1 MDQPNS
7 PAPRR
12 PRRGVARADG
22 LLFAR
27 NNPAGDPR
35 FYERKRAL
43 EARLGR
49 TLSTGEY
56 IREHWT
62 GTTSRLNSGTS
73 IFDPVLAE
81 LLVRWY
87 SPAGGLVLDPFA
99 GGSTRG
105 IVSAALGRSYVGVD
119 LSERQVEA
127 DRAQADYVFRPDGGL
142 RVATPPRW
150 VVGDS
155 TQIDSLLEPDLA
167 ADLVLS
173 CPPYFDLERYSDD
186 PRDLSAQTWEAFLDS
201 LRRSLAGAIGRLRD
215 DRFVAIVVSDVRGP
229 DGSYRG
235 LPARTLE
242 ILEGLGVR
250 LWNEAILLNALSSVP
265 LRAARLFGRTLKL
278 SRVHQ
283 NVLIGVRGDPRA
295 AVRAIGPV
303 EFGQPSDDDASGILG
318 LDGLA
323 GVSELDALDDSRRSD
338 EPPTRSRPRRPIAAP
353 LGETVPVRIGERN
366 ARLEFQGCSPDY
378 IRDVCHGRCCWTV
391 GADRRISTTFYV
403 EPDQR
408 QEIVARGGEI
418 SPAGVVSTSACGGRC
433 TFQGASGLCGLH
445 SERSASGGPVKP
457 RSCTVSPW
465 SLTSGGSLII
475 RNRYKLLR
483 CYRAEPRVP
492 AYLAF
497 RSGLETLF
505 GPDETARIVA
515 HFDAGGGDYQTSLPR
530 AGTELIRSALAVWH
544 GSEKSS
550 ETEPGP

>member
-1 MDQPNS
+1 MDQPSS
-7 PAPRR
+7 PAPSR

-35 FYERKRAL
+35 FYERKAAL
-43 EARLGR
+43 ERRLGR
-49 TLSTGEY
+49 TLSTGDY
-56 IREHWT
+56 IRDHWA

-81 LLVRWY
+81 LLIRWY

-127 DRAQADYVFRPDGGL
+127 DRAQAAYVFRPDGGL
-142 RVATPPRW
+142 RVAAQPRW
-150 VVGDS
+150 IVGDA
-155 TQIDSLLEPDLA
+155 TQIDSLLEPELA

-173 CPPYFDLERYSDD
+173 CPPYHDLERYSDD
-186 PRDLSAQTWEAFLDS
+186 PRDLSAQSWEAFLDS
-201 LRRSLAGAIGRLRD
+201 LQRALAGAIGRLRQ
-215 DRFVAIVVSDVRGP
+215 DRFVAVVVSDVRAP

-295 AVRAIGPV
+295 AVRAVGAV

-323 GVSELDALDDSRRSD
+323 GASELDALDDPVQAPSRRRD
-338 EPPTRSRPRRPIAAP
+338 RSRRAAGQPR
-353 LGETVPVRIGERN
+353 G
-366 ARLEFQGCSPDY
+366 SPD
-378 IRDVCHGRCCWTV
+378 D
-391 GADRRISTTFYV
+391 D
-403 EPDQR
+403 D
-408 QEIVARGGEI
+408 
-418 SPAGVVSTSACGGRC
+418 
-433 TFQGASGLCGLH
+433 
-445 SERSASGGPVKP
+445 
-457 RSCTVSPW
+457 
-465 SLTSGGSLII
+465 
-475 RNRYKLLR
+475 
-483 CYRAEPRVP
+483 AE
-492 AYLAF
+492 
-497 RSGLETLF
+497 
-505 GPDETARIVA
+505 
-515 HFDAGGGDYQTSLPR
+515 
-530 AGTELIRSALAVWH
+530 
-544 GSEKSS
+544 
-550 ETEPGP
+550 